1 MRPPDAP
8 ASRAALARR
17 LARLR
22 AAAAAAALALIA
34 ALALAACSGSPAS
47 GPQNT
52 VDPGPQQSNGPISW
66 SEASSRVGE
75 VLSVEGPVSASS
87 VASNGDVTLDVGAA
101 ANDPRRFVVVIPK
114 SALSKFPPHPTDHYA
129 GRLVVATGRI
139 VDLNGATSIVVGS
152 PAGLTSRQ

>member
-1 MRPPDAP
+1 MTAP
-8 ASRAALARR
+8 LK
-17 LARLR
+17 LE
-22 AAAAAAALALIA
+22 
-34 ALALAACSGSPAS
+34 SGSVQPRMVTACR
-47 GPQNT
+47 
-52 VDPGPQQSNGPISW
+52 PISW